1 MSLLHTY
8 IKTQQGVMAKFVQ
21 IILQAYNL
29 AQL

>member
-1 MSLLHTY
+1 
-8 IKTQQGVMAKFVQ
+8 MAKKKVR